1 MARPTDAEGW
11 GALRADVNEAFS
23 PGAPIRTL
31 TDLSGRIEQIQR
43 LSDIMLRAGEHAIV
57 FGERGVGKTSLS
69 QTFHTGLNRPTR
81 KVQEIHVNC
90 HPDDS
95 FTSLWKK
102 VFRRMG
108 VTVDGGRTTVDQLY
122 PGEITS
128 DDVEVELGNYSLND
142 LPIIILDE
150 FDQVQDE
157 RTKSLITATIK
168 SMSDHRVHSKI
179 VLVGIAGDVADLV
192 AQHASLSRNLKQV
205 KMPRLD
211 LVDLE
216 GIVGPR
222 LRRCGMSIE
231 DDALFQIA
239 FLARGLPYYCHLVG
253 QYAALSAVDAKRT
266 VVTEDDVLD
275 GLTAAVQD
283 VDQTITETYLKAVVS
298 QRPEE
303 TLYEPVLVACALA
316 DADELGRFQQSSVTA
331 PLAEIAPRQPPY
343 TPTTFAFHMNE
354 FCEEKRLKIL
364 EKSGE
369 ARNLRYRFSD
379 PMMQP
384 YVIIRALQSKRLQIE
399 TFKKFTAL
407 RQPSLP
413 IAP

>member
-1 MARPTDAEGW
+1 
-11 GALRADVNEAFS
+11 
-23 PGAPIRTL
+23 
-31 TDLSGRIEQIQR
+31 
-43 LSDIMLRAGEHAIV
+43 MLRAGEHAIV

-69 QTFHTGLNRPTR
+69 QTFHAGLNRATR
-81 KVQEIHVNC
+81 KVKEIHINC
-90 HPDDS
+90 SPNDTFS
-95 FTSLWKK
+95 SIWRK

-108 VTVDGGRTTVDQLY
+108 VTVEGSSTTVDQLY
-122 PGEITS
+122 KGQIS
-128 DDVEVELGNYSLND
+128 ADDVEVELGNYSLND

-150 FDQVQDE
+150 FDQITDDE
-157 RTKSLITATIK
+157 TKSTITATIK
-168 SMSDHRVHSKI
+168 SMSDHRVHTKI
-179 VLVGIAGDVADLV
+179 VIVGIAEDVSELV
-192 AQHASLSRNLKQV
+192 AQHASISRNLKQV

-253 QYAALSAVDAKRT
+253 QYAALSAVDARRT
-266 VVTEDDVLD
+266 VVTEDDVLE

-303 TLYEPVLVACALA
+303 TLYEPVLIACALA

-354 FCEEKRLKIL
+354 FCEEKRLGIL
-364 EKSGE
+364 EKFGE

-384 YVIIRALQSKRLQIE
+384 YVIIRALEGKRLKLE
-399 TFKKFTAL
+399 TFKKFTAR

-413 IAP
+413 I